1 MNFFL
6 VSSIYDVVISLYNV
20 QLYTHCPCLP
30 LLPCSL
36 LPVEELAQQ
45 VQKATESLERC
56 MEIANRI
63 NSELPERERLEHFR
77 IHTTS
82 RTDRET
88 PDR

>member
-1 MNFFL
+1 MFSYSPTVL
-6 VSSIYDVVISLYNV
+6 S
-20 QLYTHCPCLP
+20 LP